1 MTSTIKNRTLGAAAL
16 LAVLLGSAAC
26 GTDTVSDTD
35 PGNQPAAKPA
45 TAPSGHYAESAD
57 SAERK
62 AAASSSHPAQSAD
75 SAERKA
81 AEQKAREDRAS
92 TLRWDRGQVLENK
105 LNSLGNPGR
114 P

>member
-1 MTSTIKNRTLGAAAL
+1 MNISTRTRIACSAATIGL
-16 LAVLLGSAAC
+16 LAGLTAC

-45 TAPSGHYAESAD
+45 TS
-57 SAERK
+57 
-62 AAASSSHPAQSAD
+62 SSSHPAQSAD

-81 AEQKAREDRAS
+81 AEEKARQDRAS
-92 TLRWDRGQVLENK
+92 TLRWARGHSQDIK
-105 LNSLGNPGR
+105 LRRSGHPTQ